1 MPLFKAT
8 ALAFCNGPYS
18 LLSRFLSDLNKSTSY
33 LSLCLSLNSLCA
45 ERSRTWASL
54 GPETRSVISVGRPW
68 VLAEFELQPHGF
80 KSQAGFWLGLSPSA
94 KSIQS
99 CQLFVTPT
107 DCSLPGFPV
116 HGILQARILEWVALF
131 FSRVESQYMDL
142 SPSMKYTVPIAAQEL
157 IFPRSCGFIGE
168 GNDNPLRY
176 SCLENPLDGEAW

>member
-116 HGILQARILEWVALF
+116 HGILQARILEWVAIS
-131 FSRVESQYMDL
+131 FSRNGCPDL
-142 SPSMKYTVPIAAQEL
+142 HCMWPQHKLLDLPKGLPGRGWPQTFDIKLWTWEGKKIQHVYPKQEK
-157 IFPRSCGFIGE
+157 S
-168 GNDNPLRY
+168 
-176 SCLENPLDGEAW
+176 